1 MATFFPRRT
10 ASLHNAAPANR
21 SLAELLASLAALLTM
36 LLATLA
42 LSCGDNQAI
51 TPDAAIAGPDA
62 DPCTALELG
71 EPFLQFNTFGQLTGL
86 RYPITQGAPK
96 GQLLVMELYDSS
108 TEGLPALTTGTFDL
122 GLPPNNDIAT
132 CQHCIF
138 IAEPTVGVNGETLK
152 VQAFQQ
158 RGSVVLTTVV
168 DPLESIFAGTF
179 QAQLQQVIV
188 DENNRTT
195 IVPNGQCMRVAATAF
210 DTSPTTDRCATLA
223 DCPNEV
229 LQVCEPANLQCV
241 PPQCNLDSGGCLSDQ
256 ACVPQLEN
264 GFSGACYDQCNP
276 QRANACG
283 PGRVCKQGGPQ
294 PTEGL
299 CLHSAQGALDEAC
312 DVQDATT
319 SCTTP
324 LICSPDSKT
333 CTASCNLFS
342 ANPGCDAAHRCSLF
356 GRCEPSNLAD
366 PARFGE
372 VCNAPGATLTTPC
385 NVDATGFQGYCFRFR
400 DQDSLTCVEAC
411 LSNNDCAA
419 SQFCALRF
427 SSGLGTCL
435 PDPVCGDGVLGEVGE
450 VCDDGNTVSGDTCRS
465 DCQAVD
471 VAASCAQA
479 RTLPLG
485 GMLMGN
491 TSTALDGFNASC
503 QGGQARTALY
513 RVTPPTPGRLTI
525 SVTSASFHSISLR
538 TTCSNPATELGCAM
552 DSPNDDRQL
561 VTQLTTAAAVTVAV
575 AAFNVLEQGPFTVRA
590 DFVPE
595 VCGDGVIAGR
605 EVCDDGN
612 SVSNDGCNSTC
623 RTIEYNVVCANAP
636 TLSTSSPNTGD
647 TSNAPMFFENAC
659 SAQRTGR
666 DQIYKFIAPR
676 AGTLQLSLDQ
686 GNNDLGLAVFA
697 GCGAPATMTELACS
711 SVLGPNEEAS
721 VALTAGQR
729 VTIVVDG
736 FNVDDAGAY
745 SLQALFQ

>member
-1 MATFFPRRT
+1 M
-10 ASLHNAAPANR
+10 
-21 SLAELLASLAALLTM
+21 LADFKIRAAALRGMDALGLTAFHVASFI
-36 LLATLA
+36 LVATLA
-42 LSCGDNQAI
+42 LGCGDNQGF
-51 TPDAAIAGPDA
+51 TPDAAAVVPDA
-62 DPCTALELG
+62 DPCALLELG
-71 EPFLQFNTFGQLTGL
+71 EPFIQFNTFGQLTGL
-86 RYPITQGAPK
+86 RYPIIQGAPK
-96 GQLLVMELYDSS
+96 GHLLVLELYDSS

-122 GLPPNNDIAT
+122 GLAPNNEIAT

-138 IAEPTVGVNGETLK
+138 IAEPTQGVNGETLK
-152 VQAFQQ
+152 VLAFQQ
-158 RGSVVLTTVV
+158 RGSVLLTTVV

-179 QAQLQQVIV
+179 QAQLQQVVV
-188 DENNRTT
+188 DDANQTT

-210 DTSPTTDRCATLA
+210 DTTPTTDRCATLA

-229 LQVCEPANLQCV
+229 LQVCEPSNLQCV
-241 PPQCNLDSGGCLSDQ
+241 PPQCDLDNGGCLSDQ

-264 GFSGACYDQCNP
+264 GFAGACYDQCNP

-299 CLHSAQGALDEAC
+299 CLHSSQGAIDEPC
-312 DVQDATT
+312 DVQDAST

-324 LICSPDSKT
+324 LICSADSHT

-356 GRCEPSNLAD
+356 GRCEPINLGD
-366 PARFGE
+366 PARFGA
-372 VCNAPGATLTTPC
+372 VCDGPGATLTTPC
-385 NVDATGFQGYCFRFR
+385 NADAQGFQGYCFRFR
-400 DQDSLTCVEAC
+400 DQDPLTCVEAC
-411 LSNNDCAA
+411 LSNSDCAA

-427 SSGLGTCL
+427 SSGLGACL
-435 PDPVCGDGVLGEVGE
+435 PDPVCGDGVLGEIGE
-450 VCDDGNTVSGDTCRS
+450 VCDDGNTANGDTCRG
-465 DCQAVD
+465 DCQVVN

-485 GMLMGN
+485 GTLTGD
-491 TSTALDGFNASC
+491 TRTALDGFIASC
-503 QGGQARTALY
+503 QGGQARTALF

-525 SVTSASFHSISLR
+525 TVTSTGSHSVSLR
-538 TTCSNPATELGCAM
+538 TTCANPATERGCEI
-552 DSPNDDRQL
+552 DSPDNNRPL
-561 VTQLTTAAAVTVAV
+561 VTQVTSAASVTVAV

-590 DFVPE
+590 EFVPE

-612 SVSNDGCNSTC
+612 TASNDGCNNTC
-623 RTIEYNVVCANAP
+623 RTIEYNVVCANAIA
-636 TLSTSSPNTGD
+636 LSTTAANTGD
-647 TSNAPMFFENAC
+647 TSDAPFLFDNAC
-659 SAQRTGR
+659 SAPRTGR
-666 DQIYKFIAPR
+666 DRVYKFTAPR

-686 GNNDLGLAVFA
+686 GANDLGLAVFT

-729 VTIVVDG
+729 VTVVVDG
-736 FNVDDAGAY
+736 FNVDDAGPY
-745 SLQALFQ
+745 SLQAQFQ